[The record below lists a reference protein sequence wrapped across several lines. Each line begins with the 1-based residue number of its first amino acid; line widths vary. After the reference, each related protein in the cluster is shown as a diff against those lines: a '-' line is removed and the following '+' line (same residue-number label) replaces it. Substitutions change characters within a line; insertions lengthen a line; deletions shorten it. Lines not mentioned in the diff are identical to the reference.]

1 MRKMGYNDPFVL
13 HLVKYRHEH
22 YQGRNGYPG
31 ELKGDDIP
39 MGSRIIAVAA
49 AYDALTSWRPYR
61 DSWERHAALGEIS
74 REVEKG
80 IFDPTVVAV
89 LIKVIT

>member
-1 MRKMGYNDPFVL
+1 MKKMGYNNPSVL
-13 HLVKYRHEH
+13 NLVRYRHEH
-22 YQGRNGYPG
+22 YKGRSGYPG
-31 ELKGDDIP
+31 ELKGNDIP

-80 IFDPTVVAV
+80 IFDPAVVST
-89 LIKVIT
+89 LIKLIT

>member
-1 MRKMGYNDPFVL
+1 
-13 HLVKYRHEH
+13 
-22 YQGRNGYPG
+22 
-31 ELKGDDIP
+31 